1 MTHCV
6 ARIRTPQGA
15 VLLRCCS
22 SGLRNR
28 ALSKVVKNEGPKKK
42 CGPGQTR
49 RLTGTAGALD
59 L

>member
-28 ALSKVVKNEGPKKK
+28 ALSKVVKNEGPKKSAA
-42 CGPGQTR
+42 PVR
-49 RLTGTAGALD
+49 RGD
-59 L
+59 

>member
-1 MTHCV
+1 LRRKDTETGMQK
-6 ARIRTPQGA
+6 AGA
-15 VLLRCCS
+15 Q
-22 SGLRNR
+22 
-28 ALSKVVKNEGPKKK
+28 KK